1 MIIRGPWARAYDSF
15 RDHRLGIIAFWML
28 AVILCACFVLP
39 LFLSHGPNTQD
50 LESVAQAPSW
60 NHPCGTDH
68 LGRDLLARILVGGRL
83 SLTIGFLAALVSIVV
98 GAAYGAVAGFFG
110 GRAGEWM
117 MRLVDL
123 FYGLP
128 DLLFVILITT
138 YLGRDVFNLILA
150 LSAVSWLTTS
160 RIVKAQ
166 VQVIREA
173 DYVAAARLAGCSTPR
188 LIASHVLP
196 QIMGPLVA
204 YTTLVVPGVMLSEAF
219 LSFLGLGVEPPNA
232 SWGSL
237 IHEGAQ
243 GMEVFPWMLVF
254 PVALF
259 SLTLLALNLFGDGLR
274 DALDPRAN
282 TSQGLKKKVE
292 QPSAGMPS

>member
-1 MIIRGPWARAYDSF
+1 MISKGPWARALESF
-15 RDHRLGIIAFWML
+15 RDHRLGVISFWTL

-39 LFLSHGPNTQD
+39 FFLSHGPNAQD

-68 LGRDLLARILVGGRL
+68 LGRDLLARIFVGGRL

-98 GAAYGAVAGFFG
+98 GSIYGAVAGFLG
-110 GRAGEWM
+110 GRTGEWM

-123 FYGLP
+123 FYALP
-128 DLLFVILITT
+128 DILFVILITT
-138 YLGRDVFNLILA
+138 YWGRDVFNLILA

-160 RIVKAQ
+160 RIVRAQ

-173 DYVAAARLAGCSTPR
+173 DFVAASRLAGCSTPR
-188 LIASHVLP
+188 LIARHVLP
-196 QIMGPLVA
+196 QVLGPLVA

-219 LSFLGLGVEPPNA
+219 LSFLGLGVEPPHA

-274 DALDPRAN
+274 DALDPRAK
-282 TSQGLKKKVE
+282 TSQGFKKNDEPASSGV
-292 QPSAGMPS
+292 PA